1 MVSLNLKEIHYH
13 YPNRA
18 RFPLS
23 NSQFPNPSPPPFLFS
38 FSKVRLP
45 SDYDL
50 FYFHP
55 PIPIKKSLVTF
66 SSFLPTSL
74 RILKRQ
80 NKLEYSLTPLESKF
94 KSNLPPLDK
103 QPFYQPSSLLDTL
116 SITRFQKY
124 SLLGLSPR
132 GNPK

>member
-1 MVSLNLKEIHYH
+1 MVSLNLKEISITTTLIGLDSLCQI
-13 YPNRA
+13 P
-18 RFPLS
+18 
-23 NSQFPNPSPPPFLFS
+23 NSQTPPPPLLFS

-45 SDYDL
+45 SDDDL

-55 PIPIKKSLVTF
+55 PVPIKKSLVTF

-74 RILKRQ
+74 KILKRQ